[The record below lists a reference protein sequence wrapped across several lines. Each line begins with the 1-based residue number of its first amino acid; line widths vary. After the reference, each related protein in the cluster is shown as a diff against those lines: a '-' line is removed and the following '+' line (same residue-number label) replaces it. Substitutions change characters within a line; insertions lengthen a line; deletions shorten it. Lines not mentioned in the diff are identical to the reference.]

1 LAEQTEQDLLEQA
14 KKIQED
20 SSRKIKEL
28 KEKAKAKRQKDL
40 ADFGELAIKFLKKEI
55 SENELYSFAISQKFI
70 NEKE

>member
-1 LAEQTEQDLLEQA
+1 MAEQTEQDLLEQA